1 MTYVYIRVSSRDQ
14 IEDCQLAT
22 LTNLGISE
30 VSLFLDK
37 QNGKDFNRLA
47 YRKLIK
53 NWSRAAF

>member
-53 NWSRAAF
+53 N